1 MRTVRRSSGA
11 LVLAVLVAA
20 LAGCATAAVKTKAD
34 PTGKAAPA
42 FDASGY
48 HTYEWATAAPEV
60 IADQERER
68 DAAVLEYTV
77 RHAVDQQL
85 AAKGYQRIEAGSPD
99 FLVDFGIRLE
109 EKSTD
114 TFGEYITY
122 RDAGGHQELGP
133 AYVFGYEES
142 SLVLQ
147 INDARS
153 GKRIW
158 RGAART
164 VFDDG
169 QDVTKLE
176 SSVSRLLTE
185 FPSRPGSPAALAPPV
200 RKPSEPKMGDIHVPE
215 P

>member
-1 MRTVRRSSGA
+1 VRRSSGT
-11 LVLAVLVAA
+11 LVLTVFVVAV
-20 LAGCATAAVKTKAD
+20 AGCATAAVKSKDA
-34 PTGKAAPA
+34 PAEKAAPT

-48 HTYEWATAAPEV
+48 HTYEWGTAAPEV
-60 IADQERER
+60 IANEERER

-85 AAKGYQRIEAGSPD
+85 AAKGYQRIEAGNPD
-99 FLVDFGIRLE
+99 FVVDFGIRLE

-142 SLVLQ
+142 SLVVQ

-164 VFDDG
+164 VLDDG

-176 SSVSRLLTE
+176 SSVARLLTE
-185 FPSRPGSPAALAPPV
+185 FPSRPGSPAATAPPA

>member
-11 LVLAVLVAA
+11 LVLAALAA
-20 LAGCATAAVKTKAD
+20 AIAGCATAAVKTKT
-34 PTGKAAPA
+34 PTDASNASS
-42 FDASGY
+42 FDASAY
-48 HTYEWATAAPEV
+48 RTYAWGTAAPEV

-85 AAKGYQRIEAGSPD
+85 AAKGYQRIEVGNPD
-99 FLVDFGIRLE
+99 FMVDFGIRLE

-158 RGAART
+158 RGATRT
-164 VFDDG
+164 VLDDG

-176 SSVSRLLTE
+176 SSVTRLLAE
-185 FPSRPGSPAALAPPV
+185 FPSRPGSPAALAPPT